1 MKRLFLLAAA
11 ICLVHTPTRA
21 QSSDFCEA
29 VTAVMNDAPNEF
41 RNIRGRMV
49 ESNMNSNMW
58 ASPVK
63 VPGSLGHRVVQA
75 MGLFYEAAFLQTTN
89 RDDVRPAYDKLKQQL
104 TQCLEPMGYK
114 VSYQENFTAGL
125 GDFKKV
131 VLMKD
136 LQPGLKSEQLPPHAT
151 IEVTYSKDVGKFTV
165 VMFLFQH

>member
-11 ICLVHTPTRA
+11 MGLLHTSVRA

-125 GDFKKV
+125 GDYKKV

-136 LQPGLKSEQLPPHAT
+136 LKPGLKSEELPPHAT

>member
-1 MKRLFLLAAA
+1 MKRLFLLLAAA
-11 ICLVHTPTRA
+11 GLLNTHSNA
-21 QSSDFCEA
+21 QTADFCEA
-29 VTAVMNDAPNEF
+29 VAAVMNDAPNEF

-63 VPGSLGHRVVQA
+63 VPGSIGHRVVQA

-89 RDDVRPAYDKLKQQL
+89 RDEVRPVYDKLKQQL
-104 TQCLEPMGYK
+104 TDCLTPLGYK
-114 VSYQENFTAGL
+114 VSYQENFTASL

-136 LQPGLKSEQLPPHAT
+136 LKPGLKPEELPPHAT